1 MTSKKAYQGN
11 HGNAAKDTVADNK
24 KKGDHSEV
32 LVEEGQVTLTNN
44 YESQKEFS
52 TAGGTCRPDYVV
64 YSKDG
69 ESIKAVIEVK
79 SGTYG
84 EKSEH
89 YRQARALIHLA
100 HQEGCHL
107 VWKTPSGTDKLFTD
121 RMKQYIKEVMKE
133 CQAKYGHSV
142 RQLYARIPT
151 HQHVM
156 DLREKA
162 ANRQQSVDANSRSN
176 DSEQKPKLPNANSS
190 KPASKPAATPAS
202 MRHSQNGA
210 VVPPKPGS
218 ASKGPA
224 AVPSSAPST
233 SVINTPNANA
243 GKPAP
248 KPAATPASMRHS
260 QNGAVVPPK
269 PGSASKGPAAVPYSA
284 PSASVINTPQNMPGS
299 GMSSV

>member
-1 MTSKKAYQGN
+1 MKSKKAYQGN
-11 HGNAAKDTVADNK
+11 HGNTTKDTVADNK
-24 KKGDHSEV
+24 KKGDHSEA

-52 TAGGTCRPDYVV
+52 TAGGTCKADYVI

-84 EKSEH
+84 DKSEH
-89 YRQARALIHLA
+89 YKQARALIHLA
-100 HQEGCHL
+100 HQERCHL

-133 CQAKYGHSV
+133 CQAKYGNSV
-142 RQLYARIPT
+142 RQLHARIPT

-156 DLREKA
+156 DLREKTA
-162 ANRQQSVDANSRSN
+162 SRQQSVDANSQSK
-176 DSEQKPKLPNANSS
+176 DSEQKPRLPNANAS
-190 KPASKPAATPAS
+190 KQASKPAATPAS
-202 MRHSQNGA
+202 MRHSQTGAVVPPKPGSALKGPAAVPSTATSTSVINTPNANASKPAPKPAATPASMRHSQTGA

-224 AVPSSAPST
+224 AVPSTATST
-233 SVINTPNANA
+233 SVINTP
-243 GKPAP
+243 K
-248 KPAATPASMRHS
+248 
-260 QNGAVVPPK
+260 
-269 PGSASKGPAAVPYSA
+269 
-284 PSASVINTPQNMPGS
+284 NMPGS
-299 GMSSV
+299 GMP